1 MKEHNMEKY
10 TRLYIKERKKKYSF
24 ENILDEVR
32 REQILISLGKY
43 KPHSVLEVGCGIEPL
58 FKYYNNYEKY
68 VIVEPSRIFS
78 HIAESLAKN
87 INKNIIIIEKKIE
100 QAYKE
105 LAKLKPFDY
114 IILSSLLHEVPS
126 PIKVLKIIHKVCNKD
141 TIVIINVP
149 NANSFH
155 RLLAFE
161 ANMIRSIFEPS
172 KTDLMFNRYTRFD
185 KQLLFKLLDYN
196 GFAILNYW
204 TYFIKPFSNE
214 QMEKLLRLKII
225 DKKIIVG
232 FKNMSKYLPDMG
244 CEMFVEVKIK

>member
-1 MKEHNMEKY
+1 
-10 TRLYIKERKKKYSF
+10 L
-24 ENILDEVR
+24 
-32 REQILISLGKY
+32 
-43 KPHSVLEVGCGIEPL
+43 
-58 FKYYNNYEKY
+58 
-68 VIVEPSRIFS
+68 
-78 HIAESLAKN
+78 
-87 INKNIIIIEKKIE
+87 
-100 QAYKE
+100 
-105 LAKLKPFDY
+105 
-114 IILSSLLHEVPS
+114 
-126 PIKVLKIIHKVCNKD
+126 CNKD

-161 ANMIRSIFEPS
+161 ANIIRSIFEPS

-214 QMEKLLRLKII
+214 QMERLLKLKII